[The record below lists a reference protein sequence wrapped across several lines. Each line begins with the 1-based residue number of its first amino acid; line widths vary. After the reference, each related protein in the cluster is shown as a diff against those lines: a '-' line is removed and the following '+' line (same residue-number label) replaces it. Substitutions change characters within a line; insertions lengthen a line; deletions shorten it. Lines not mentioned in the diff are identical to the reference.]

1 MVRLPLNPSA
11 TYQTDFKEN
20 TPHFAHLI
28 LITQNDPYN
37 LNRNNT
43 LRIIMSTTKPITRKE
58 KGSTIERVLR
68 ILSFISEHQGQYDQN
83 ELAEAMD
90 LPKPATAKLLVQ
102 LKELGILREN
112 MLRKVI
118 AGPEFRQMALAVL
131 RNKVFE
137 SQRLTVLERLSAQIG
152 ETCGIS
158 VPNGIEM
165 LYFERVQTNW
175 PLQISLPVGS
185 SVPLAATASGKLYLA
200 TLPDGVRRVI
210 LDNIALEVFTE
221 HTLIDK
227 VKLEQEL
234 TAIRELGY
242 GRDNGEFIDGM
253 AAVSVPIAR
262 DGLLLGFL
270 FCHSPVVRHPLL
282 DLETFVPLMQ
292 EAADEIMAIMLS

>member
-1 MVRLPLNPSA
+1 
-11 TYQTDFKEN
+11 
-20 TPHFAHLI
+20 
-28 LITQNDPYN
+28 
-37 LNRNNT
+37 
-43 LRIIMSTTKPITRKE
+43 MSTSKPITRKE

-68 ILSFISEHQGQYDQN
+68 ILSFISEHEGQYDQN

-90 LPKPATAKLLVQ
+90 LPKLATAKLLAQ
-102 LKELGILREN
+102 LKDLGILREN

-137 SQRLTVLERLSAQIG
+137 SQRLKVLERLSALIG

-165 LYFERVQTNW
+165 LYFERVQSNW

-200 TLPDGVRRVI
+200 TLPDSVRRVI

-221 HTLIDK
+221 HTLVDK
-227 VKLEQEL
+227 VQLEQEL
-234 TAIRELGY
+234 AAIRELGY

-270 FCHSPVVRHPLL
+270 FCHSPVVRHSLL

-292 EAADEIMAIMLS
+292 EAADEIMAMMLTGD